1 MHPRPVMV
9 FQRIAFP
16 LIIVGGSL
24 AFSACGASPVASGP
38 DRGARDD
45 DGANGTSPAGG
56 TSGGGSTSSDNG
68 GGGASGNTPDSGSPH
83 VQLIGRFDTRDA
95 AGPSCAWPGCRIVA
109 RFDGSEVS
117 VEMKEMFAAW
127 MDGAPSEWDVA
138 IDGAW
143 KDKLVMKEGPST
155 YVLATGLPR
164 GPHTVELFK
173 RSEAQNGTTQ
183 FLGFDFA
190 GGTLLA
196 PPARKSRR
204 IEIIADSVASGY
216 GVEGVGAAV
225 NGDCPGPDYAS
236 KWQNFRVSLG
246 VRLGEAVGAEVLG
259 TVHSG
264 KGISR
269 NIWRPDTDTLPAL
282 FSRTIPADPASTWDF
297 AGWSADA
304 VVIMAGGNDFD
315 VGQPTD
321 DGAAS
326 MEEFTA
332 AYREFLKTL
341 RKQYPQAYLFPT
353 VSPSVSDA
361 TPAGRNTRTN
371 IKTAVNALAM
381 ELGAQG
387 DARVQALEP
396 GAAQPGELAGC
407 NGHGNEQFHQRV
419 GQELAAAIR
428 TKLGW

>member
-1 MHPRPVMV
+1 MV
-9 FQRIAFP
+9 SRRIAIP
-16 LIIVGGSL
+16 LIIL
-24 AFSACGASPVASGP
+24 SAALPFCACDASPVASGP

-45 DGANGTSPAGG
+45 DGSNGAPPAAGA
-56 TSGGGSTSSDNG
+56 SSGGSTSSGNG
-68 GGGASGNTPDSGSPH
+68 GGGGSGNATDPGSPH
-83 VQLIGRFDTRDA
+83 VQFIGRFDTRDA

-143 KDKLVMKEGPST
+143 KDKLVMKEGASK
-155 YVLATGLPR
+155 YVLATGLPK
-164 GPHTVELFK
+164 GTHTIELFK

-196 PPARKSRR
+196 PPARKNRR

-246 VRLGEAVGAEVLG
+246 VRLGEAVDAEVLG

-264 KGISR
+264 KGVSR
-269 NIWRPDTDTLPAL
+269 NIWRPDTDTLPTL
-282 FSRTIPADPASTWDF
+282 FSRSIPADPASTWDF

-315 VGQPTD
+315 IGQPTD

-326 MEEFTA
+326 MDEFTA
-332 AYREFLKTL
+332 AYREFLMTL
-341 RKQYPQAYLFPT
+341 RKKYPQAYLFPT
-353 VSPSVSDA
+353 LSPTVSDA
-361 TPAGRNTRTN
+361 VPAGRNTRTN
-371 IKTAVNALAM
+371 IKTAINALAM
-381 ELGAQG
+381 EMRAAG
-387 DARVQALEP
+387 DARVDALEP
-396 GAAQPGELAGC
+396 GAAQTGELTGC
-407 NGHGNEQFHQRV
+407 NGHGNKQFHQRV
-419 GQELAAAIR
+419 GQELAASIR
-428 TKLGW
+428 AKLGW